1 MKIKKILLVIATLL
15 TVGCTNTKPQK
26 MDMNYFKVYDPLESI
41 NQRIYYFNYNFDKY
55 VFLPTV
61 SFYEFILPNFMQK
74 GIHNFFVNMQNA
86 STMIN
91 STLQFKIKKS
101 MRSLASFTM
110 NMAFGFGG
118 LANASKSYGMPKD
131 YEDFG
136 LTLAHYGVPNGP
148 YLILPI
154 LGPSNLRDAFGMGVD
169 TATLW
174 GITHSTN
181 VSLVSKP
188 QTTVVKG
195 IDMRKHNSFRYYDT
209 DSPFEYEYIKFLY
222 TKYRMLQEQI

>member
-136 LTLAHYGVPNGP
+136 LTLARYGVPNGP